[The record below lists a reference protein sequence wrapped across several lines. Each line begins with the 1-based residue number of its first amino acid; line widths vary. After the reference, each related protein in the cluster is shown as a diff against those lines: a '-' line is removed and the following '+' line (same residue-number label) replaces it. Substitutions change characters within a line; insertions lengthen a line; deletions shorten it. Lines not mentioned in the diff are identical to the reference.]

1 MSVSNFGGKLGME
14 GTNTLVDYDIDET
27 IYGNNEAIDA
37 HLDAAKWPLPLLFRF
52 GLSKE
57 LPLGP
62 SSKILI
68 AADAIHPNNNPEY
81 INAGIEYRL
90 LDLVFFRMGKSH
102 IYYKQSSFMID
113 DEEIFI
119 DPLQGISFGVG
130 LNYQIPRGPKLRID
144 YVQTDFGIF
153 NSVSGY
159 SINFSF

>member
-1 MSVSNFGGKLGME
+1 M
-14 GTNTLVDYDIDET
+14 
-27 IYGNNEAIDA
+27 
-37 HLDAAKWPLPLLFRF
+37 DAAKWPLPLLFRF